1 MIRAIGW
8 SSKDHYGVFVPGGE
22 SFTRPAPASD
32 EVISIVGRPVK
43 YFSRM
48 TTETKSCLCAASVA
62 LRSIGPKPP
71 HAEIGLVSAGAE
83 GCIKADEAYFR
94 DYVSSGRSMGRGNL
108 FIYTLPTS
116 TLGEV
121 AIALSLTGP
130 AMYLHADHSPLGS
143 LIRQADQLIADG
155 EAGIMLALW
164 SDSEAAVCVT
174 IEAGDA
180 QSPPIALRELPP
192 LQLANQLRD
201 KVQSR

>member
-1 MIRAIGW
+1 MIRSIAW
-8 SSKDHYGVFVPGGE
+8 STPNHYGVLVPGGE
-22 SFTRPAPASD
+22 SYARPAPTPD
-32 EVISIVGRPVK
+32 EIIAVVGRPVK

-48 TTETKSCLCAASVA
+48 TRETRSCLCAASVA
-62 LRSIGPKPP
+62 LRAISPLPDFT
-71 HAEIGLVSAGAE
+71 EIGVVSAGAE
-83 GCIKADEAYFR
+83 ACIKADEDYFR

-130 AMYLHADHSPLGS
+130 AMYLHADHSPLAS
-143 LIRQADQLIADG
+143 LMRQADQLIADG

-174 IEAGDA
+174 IEAGEA